1 MNIRKRIGAV
11 VMAAMCAITFSACSG
26 NGNSSSETE
35 SSSSSSSSSSESKS
49 SAVESG
55 VTSSSE
61 STSEAEP
68 MLPES
73 IKVAALK
80 GPTAMG
86 LTKFM
91 DDDEKNNLPYEFTI
105 AGAADEITPLIAQ
118 GKVDFACVPANL
130 GAVLYKKTEGKISA
144 LAVNTL
150 GVLYICENGD
160 TVKSVAD
167 LKGKTIYSSGK
178 GATPEYALNF
188 ILKSNGIEN
197 DVNIEWKSEHSECL
211 AALLANENA
220 VAMLPQPFVTTAQ
233 MKNEGVRV
241 AIDLNDAWDDLN
253 LSSTLLTGIVVVRKE
268 FAENNPDAVKDFLER
283 YSASV
288 KFVNENV
295 DEAAELIGKY
305 DIVPAAVAKKAIP
318 SCHIVCISGD
328 EMKSKLSGYLQVLFE
343 QLPASV
349 GGAMP
354 ADDFYYTK

>member
-35 SSSSSSSSSSESKS
+35 SSSSSSSSESKS
-49 SAVESG
+49 SAVESS

>member
-11 VMAAMCAITFSACSG
+11 VMAAMCALTFSACSG
-26 NGNSSSETE
+26 NGNSSAETE
-35 SSSSSSSSSSESKS
+35 SSSSSSSSEIKS
-49 SAVESG
+49 SAVESSS
-55 VTSSSE
+55 TSSAE

-86 LTKFM
+86 LTKLM

-130 GAVLYKKTEGKISA
+130 GAVLYKKTEGEISA

-288 KFVNENV
+288 KFVNENI

>member
-11 VMAAMCAITFSACSG
+11 VMAAMCALTFSACSG
-26 NGNSSSETE
+26 NGNSSAETE
-35 SSSSSSSSSSESKS
+35 SSSSSSSSESKS
-49 SAVESG
+49 SAVESSS
-55 VTSSSE
+55 TSSAE

-86 LTKFM
+86 LTKLM

-130 GAVLYKKTEGKISA
+130 GAVLYKKTEGEISA

-288 KFVNENV
+288 KFVNENI

>member
-35 SSSSSSSSSSESKS
+35 SSSSSSSSESKS
-49 SAVESG
+49 SAVESS

-328 EMKSKLSGYLQVLFE
+328 EMKLKLSGYLQVLFE

>member
-11 VMAAMCAITFSACSG
+11 VMAAMCALTFSACSG
-26 NGNSSSETE
+26 NGNSSAETE
-35 SSSSSSSSSSESKS
+35 SSSSSSSSEIKS
-49 SAVESG
+49 SAVESSS
-55 VTSSSE
+55 TSSSE

-86 LTKFM
+86 LTKLM

-288 KFVNENV
+288 KFVNENI

-343 QLPASV
+343 QLPASI

>member
-26 NGNSSSETE
+26 NGNSSAETE
-35 SSSSSSSSSSESKS
+35 SSSSSSSSESKS

-144 LAVNTL
+144 LAINTL

-328 EMKSKLSGYLQVLFE
+328 EMKSKLSGYLQVQFE

>member
-35 SSSSSSSSSSESKS
+35 SSSSSSSSESKS

>member
-35 SSSSSSSSSSESKS
+35 SSSSSSSTESKS
-49 SAVESG
+49 SAVESS

>member
-11 VMAAMCAITFSACSG
+11 VMAAMCALTFSACSG
-26 NGNSSSETE
+26 NGNSSAETE
-35 SSSSSSSSSSESKS
+35 SSSSSSSSEIKS
-49 SAVESG
+49 SAVESSS
-55 VTSSSE
+55 TSSSE

-86 LTKFM
+86 LTKLM

-130 GAVLYKKTEGKISA
+130 GAVLYKKTEGEISA

-288 KFVNENV
+288 KFVNENI

>member
-11 VMAAMCAITFSACSG
+11 VMAAMCALTFSACSG
-26 NGNSSSETE
+26 NGNSSAETE
-35 SSSSSSSSSSESKS
+35 SSSSSSSSESKS
-49 SAVESG
+49 SAVESSS
-55 VTSSSE
+55 TSSAE

-86 LTKFM
+86 LTKLM

-288 KFVNENV
+288 KFVNENI